1 MSYDVRSKTCSRIVR
16 LSWGQDILLQAS
28 SRVSYLDFRCPRQI
42 NLPTGVWRSMVR
54 RRLLRQTKH
63 GWEITE
69 EGRTLVLEGYLIRT
83 KRKEKDP
90 MDGKLPR
97 YRVCRTIGGWAV
109 IDTSITK
116 IKMHNDVVERFHAR
130 DAARMKARELNL
142 LDALEKQTSGDAA

>member
-1 MSYDVRSKTCSRIVR
+1 MIYGVRSKTCSRTVQ
-16 LSWGQDILLQAS
+16 LSWGQDILLRAAAK
-28 SRVSYLDFRCPRQI
+28 VDYLEFRSLRQI

-69 EGRTLVLEGYLIRT
+69 EGRTLLQEGYLIRGN
-83 KRKEKDP
+83 KRKEES
-90 MDGKLPR
+90 MLPR

-130 DAARMKARELNL
+130 DPARMKARELNL
-142 LDALEKQTSGDAA
+142 LDTLENQTSGDAA